1 MEAKYS
7 LSPVKATVSF
17 LVAILITILGGAL
30 VGVFVA
36 GGSSVFYIVLIF
48 PILMGVAGGLIVK
61 LGVRLAKIRSIVPV
75 IVLAVLVAA
84 TIYGTYHFGKYLF
97 FRTQALAELTPKL
110 ANVSSGKKAEAV
122 DIIIDLGLEKATGHS
137 GFLGYMLYR
146 AQRGVSIGR
155 FYSGNGLNLGP
166 IFTWVY
172 WMLEFG
178 IIFGVAMMMGKK
190 TSKGPICESCGRWYE
205 PEEHL
210 GGTSIVNESL
220 LLDLLHRRD
229 FVELGKLVE
238 KNATIPSTEM
248 YIRRCKY
255 CGKGNAFVT
264 IQRASQGTNGRLQL
278 IDVTSL
284 SLQPNDSRLLLQNV
298 PVK

>member
-1 MEAKYS
+1 
-7 LSPVKATVSF
+7 
-17 LVAILITILGGAL
+17 
-30 VGVFVA
+30 
-36 GGSSVFYIVLIF
+36 
-48 PILMGVAGGLIVK
+48 
-61 LGVRLAKIRSIVPV
+61 
-75 IVLAVLVAA
+75 VLVAA
-84 TIYGTYHFGKYLF
+84 TIYGIYHFSKYVS
-97 FRTQALAELTPKL
+97 FRVAALVELTPKL
-110 ANVSSGKKAEAV
+110 AKVSNENKAKAS
-122 DIIIDLGLEKATGHS
+122 DFLIDYALIKATGHS

-146 AQRGVSIGR
+146 AQQGVSIGR

-190 TSKGPICESCGRWYE
+190 TSEGPICESCGRWYE

-210 GGTSIVNESL
+210 GGTSILNESL

-229 FVELGKLVE
+229 FAELGKLVE

-255 CGKGNAFVT
+255 CGKGNAFIT
-264 IQRASQGTNGRLQL
+264 IQRASQNTNGRLQL
-278 IDVTSL
+278 LDVTSL
-284 SLQPNDSRLLLQNV
+284 TLQPSDSRLLLQHV